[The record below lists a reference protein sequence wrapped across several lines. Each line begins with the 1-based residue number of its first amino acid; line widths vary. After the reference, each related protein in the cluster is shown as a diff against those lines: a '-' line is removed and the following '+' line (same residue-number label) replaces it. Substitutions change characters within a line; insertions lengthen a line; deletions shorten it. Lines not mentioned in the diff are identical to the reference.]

1 MYKSKFK
8 KFGGEQ
14 IPDVVEYIKEIM
26 EREPGSVVSVGC
38 DSIQVRRRTIYA
50 VTVMIYDTEV
60 KKGAHVVF
68 FRESCP
74 KIRET
79 QERLYKEA
87 QFLHDV
93 GTWIND
99 ELEKVGVTRDLP
111 ELEKRKYKYHLQKS
125 AGEYANIELHNE
137 EAVVRNLVMTDVDLM
152 DTKATIDFIAKA
164 KPSLIIDAAAKV
176 GGIGA
181 NNSFP
186 VEFLADNLTIQSN
199 LMNAAHKAG
208 VPNFVFL
215 GSSCIY
221 PRNCAQPIKEE
232 YLMTGPL
239 EETNSA
245 YAVAK
250 IAGIEMVNS
259 YRKEYGTKW
268 ISLMPTNLYGP
279 RDNFDLAASHVL
291 PAFIRRFVEAAESGA
306 SKVTLW
312 GSGAP
317 LREFLHV
324 DDLAKAVVLAAEKYD
339 SSMHLN
345 VGTGEDLSIKALAQ
359 KVANAAGFTGQI
371 EWDASKPD
379 GTPRKVLDVSRMRA
393 LGWKPTITLDE
404 GIASTIAWY
413 KEANARGEVR
423 K

>member
-1 MYKSKFK
+1 MTVIVA
-8 KFGGEQ
+8 GATGLA
-14 IPDVVEYIKEIM
+14 
-26 EREPGSVVSVGC
+26 GSA
-38 DSIQVRRRTIYA
+38 I
-50 VTVMIYDTEV
+50 
-60 KKGAHVVF
+60 
-68 FRESCP
+68 
-74 KIRET
+74 
-79 QERLYKEA
+79 
-87 QFLHDV
+87 
-93 GTWIND
+93 
-99 ELEKVGVTRDLP
+99 
-111 ELEKRKYKYHLQKS
+111 
-125 AGEYANIELHNE
+125 
-137 EAVVRNLVMTDVDLM
+137 
-152 DTKATIDFIAKA
+152 TKAFETKGQNVIGINRSILNLLDAEATQDFIQNVG
-164 KPSLIIDAAAKV
+164 PSLIIDAAAMV

-181 NNSFP
+181 NNSYP
-186 VEFLADNLTIQSN
+186 VEFLNDNLTIQSN
-199 LMNAAHKAG
+199 LMRAAHEAD
-208 VPNFVFL
+208 VANFIFL

-221 PRNCAQPIKEE
+221 PRDCAQPIKEE

-239 EETNSA
+239 EATNSA

-306 SKVTLW
+306 DKVTLW

-324 DDLAKAVVLAAEKYD
+324 DDLAQAVVLASEEYD
-339 SSMHLN
+339 SSLHLN
-345 VGTGEDLSIKALAQ
+345 VGTGEDLSIKELAQ
-359 KVANAAGFTGQI
+359 KVADAAGFTGEI
-371 EWDASKPD
+371 EWDSTKPD
-379 GTPRKVLDVSRMRA
+379 GTPRKVLDVSRIKA
-393 LGWKPTITLDE
+393 LGWKPTITLED

>member
-1 MYKSKFK
+1 MTVIVAGATGLAGSAIVKAFESQ
-8 KFGGEQ
+8 GQ
-14 IPDVVEYIKEIM
+14 DVIGIN
-26 EREPGSVVSVGC
+26 RSV
-38 DSIQVRRRTIYA
+38 
-50 VTVMIYDTEV
+50 
-60 KKGAHVVF
+60 
-68 FRESCP
+68 
-74 KIRET
+74 
-79 QERLYKEA
+79 
-87 QFLHDV
+87 
-93 GTWIND
+93 
-99 ELEKVGVTRDLP
+99 
-111 ELEKRKYKYHLQKS
+111 
-125 AGEYANIELHNE
+125 
-137 EAVVRNLVMTDVDLM
+137 VDLM
-152 DTKATIDFIAKA
+152 DSKATEDFIARS
-164 KPSLIIDAAAKV
+164 KPSLIVDAAAKV

-181 NNSFP
+181 NNSYP
-186 VEFLADNLTIQSN
+186 VEFLGDNIAIQGN
-199 LMNAAHKAG
+199 LMRAANKAN
-208 VPNFVFL
+208 VPDFVFL

-221 PRNCAQPIKEE
+221 PRDCAQPIKEE

-239 EETNSA
+239 EATNSA

-291 PAFIRRFVEAAESGA
+291 PAFIRRFVEAAENGA
-306 SKVTLW
+306 EKVTLW

-345 VGTGEDLSIKALAQ
+345 VGTGEDLSIKSLAQ

-379 GTPRKVLDVSRMRA
+379 GTPRKVLDVSRIKA